1 MGKKEKVEEPVFPLI
16 HIDSQ
21 RIRSSTGF
29 HSTKKRV
36 ISPFM
41 LFLNSDYFSQLLLT
55 ADPDHLFHSLA
66 YSKIQEK
73 KKRDI
78 LLNWEKNEWFLL
90 LF

>member
-1 MGKKEKVEEPVFPLI
+1 
-16 HIDSQ
+16 
-21 RIRSSTGF
+21 
-29 HSTKKRV
+29 
-36 ISPFM
+36 M

-78 LLNWEKNEWFLL
+78 LLNWEKMSGFYCCFKEEGFVIQKKNT
-90 LF
+90 